1 MTTDEL
7 IAAAK
12 GLVKELQ
19 GRINGGGM
27 DLHGN
32 ADSIRRPSVTRLR
45 RKSRRRQML
54 ADVADLERSTAL
66 INANMNAIRATDHGM
81 QPERRLLA
89 I

>member
-19 GRINGGGM
+19 GRIDGGGM

-45 RKSRRRQML
+45 QSNHSIFS
-54 ADVADLERSTAL
+54 E
-66 INANMNAIRATDHGM
+66 
-81 QPERRLLA
+81 
-89 I
+89 